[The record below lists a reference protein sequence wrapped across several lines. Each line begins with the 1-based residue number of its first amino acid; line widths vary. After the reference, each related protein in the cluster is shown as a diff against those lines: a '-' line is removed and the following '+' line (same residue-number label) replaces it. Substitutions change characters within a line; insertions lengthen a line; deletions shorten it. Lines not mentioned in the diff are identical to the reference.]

1 MPFWPAH
8 PTSHHS
14 RNPITLKT
22 KTKALPFPAFT
33 APLLTPFRANPLLFN
48 GHLQTFWTAV
58 KWNDPHTIYYARQRL
73 RNPADGGHFAVDFV
87 VHDAFPPAPSSVE
100 VATGG
105 ALPLRTR
112 DMTEE
117 EVAKLGSDDDTPMV
131 IALHGLSGGSH
142 ELYLRSVLAPLTRRV
157 EEDGSGFAACVVNAR
172 GCALSKVTTG
182 QLFNARFT
190 ADLRQTVMYLQE
202 VYPRRPLYAV
212 GFSYG
217 ANILTNYIGE
227 ECDECVF
234 KAVVLCSSPWNLEVA
249 SKALHRTYLGS
260 EVYSK
265 VMGGNMRNL
274 FEINIDNFSGD
285 PRIDVDLVRRGKY
298 LYEFDRDFTA
308 RIFGY
313 ATVGAYY
320 RDASSVD
327 NLLKTR
333 VPTFILHAKDDPVY
347 LIPTLLED
355 ISSPYQVAVDE
366 GVPYDEV
373 KANPYCFMATTPTGG
388 HLSWFEYGGGRWF
401 ARTVVDFFTAFAKEV
416 VEVNPVDEALNQ

>member
-14 RNPITLKT
+14 NNPITLKT
-22 KTKALPFPAFT
+22 KTKTLPFPALT
-33 APLLTPFRANPLLFN
+33 TPLLTPFHANPFLFN

-58 KWNDPHTIYYARQRL
+58 KWDDPHAIYYARQLL

-87 VHDAFPPAPSSVE
+87 VPEASPPTPAPA
-100 VATGG
+100 ATGG
-105 ALPLRTR
+105 NLPPRTR

-142 ELYLRSVLAPLTRRV
+142 ELYLRSVLAPLTRKV
-157 EEDGSGFAACVVNAR
+157 EEGGGGFAACVVNAR

-190 ADLRQTVMYLQE
+190 EDLRQTVRYLQE

-212 GFSYG
+212 GFSFG
-217 ANILTNYIGE
+217 ANILANYIGE
-227 ECDECVF
+227 EGDKCAF
-234 KAVVLCSSPWNLEVA
+234 KAVALCSCPWNLEVA
-249 SKALHRTYLGS
+249 SKALQRTYLGS

-265 VMGGNMRNL
+265 VMGGNLRNL
-274 FEINIDNFSGD
+274 FEIHIDNFSGD
-285 PRIDVDLVRRGKY
+285 PRIDVDLVRRGRY

-313 ATVGAYY
+313 PTVGAYY

-327 NLLKTR
+327 NLLKAR
-333 VPTFILHAKDDPVY
+333 VPTFILHAKDDP
-347 LIPTLLED
+347 
-355 ISSPYQVAVDE
+355 ISVDE

-401 ARTVVDFFTAFAKEV
+401 ARTISLQHSQEK
-416 VEVNPVDEALNQ
+416 

>member
-1 MPFWPAH
+1 MPFWPAY
-8 PTSHHS
+8 PTPHHS
-14 RNPITLKT
+14 NTPIILET
-22 KTKALPFPAFT
+22 KVKPLPFPDFA
-33 APLLTPFRANPLLFN
+33 ASLLTPFRANPLLFN

-73 RNPADGGHFAVDFV
+73 QSPADGGHFAVDFV
-87 VHDAFPPAPSSVE
+87 VLEPFPSAPASTE
-100 VATGG
+100 AMGG
-105 ALPLRTR
+105 ELPPRTR
-112 DMTEE
+112 DMMEE
-117 EVAKLGSDDDTPMV
+117 EVVKLGSDDDTPMV

-142 ELYLRSVLAPLTRRV
+142 ELYLRSVLAPLTRKV
-157 EEDGSGFAACVVNAR
+157 EEGGSGFAACVVNAR
-172 GCALSKVTTG
+172 GCALSTVTTG

-190 ADLRQTVMYLQE
+190 ADLRQTVRYLQE
-202 VYPRRPLYAV
+202 VYPRRPLYAL
-212 GFSYG
+212 GFSFG

-227 ECDECVF
+227 EGDKCVF
-234 KAVVLCSSPWNLEVA
+234 KAVALCSSPWNLEVA

-265 VMGGNMRNL
+265 VMGGNLRNL
-274 FEINIDNFSGD
+274 FEIHIDNFSGD

-308 RIFGY
+308 PIFGY

-327 NLLKTR
+327 NLLKAH
-333 VPTFILHAKDDPVY
+333 VPTFILHAKDDPV
-347 LIPTLLED
+347 
-355 ISSPYQVAVDE
+355 AVDE
-366 GVPYDEV
+366 AVPYDEV

-401 ARTVVDFFTAFAKEV
+401 ARTVRSITPITTEYNIDIIPGRRFLHSIR
-416 VEVNPVDEALNQ
+416 NRGGRS

>member
-8 PTSHHS
+8 PTPYHSHA
-14 RNPITLKT
+14 PITLKT
-22 KTKALPFPAFT
+22 KNKTLPFPSFAS
-33 APLLTPFRANPLLFN
+33 PLLTPFQANPLLFN

-58 KWNDPHTIYYARQRL
+58 KWTDPHTVYYARQHL

-87 VHDAFPPAPSSVE
+87 VHETFPPASVSTE
-100 VATGG
+100 AVAGG
-105 ALPLRTR
+105 KLPPRTR

-117 EVAKLGSDDDTPMV
+117 EVAKLSSDDDTPMV

-142 ELYLRSVLAPLTRRV
+142 ELYLRSVLAPLTRKV
-157 EEDGSGFAACVVNAR
+157 EEGGSGFAACAVNAR

-190 ADLRQTVMYLQE
+190 EDLRQTVRYLQE
-202 VYPRRPLYAV
+202 AYPKRPLYAV
-212 GFSYG
+212 GFSLG

-227 ECDECVF
+227 EGDKCVF
-234 KAVVLCSSPWNLEVA
+234 KAVALCSSPWNLEIT

-265 VMGGNMRNL
+265 VMGGNLRNL
-274 FEINIDNFSGD
+274 FEIHVDNFVKN

-327 NLLKTR
+327 NLLKVR
-333 VPTFILHAKDDPVY
+333 VPTFILHAKDDPV
-347 LIPTLLED
+347 
-355 ISSPYQVAVDE
+355 AADE

-388 HLSWFEYGGGRWF
+388 HLSWFEFGGGRWF
-401 ARTVVDFFTAFAKEV
+401 ARTVVDFFTAFAREV
-416 VEVNPVDEALNQ
+416 VEVNPVDEVFKK